1 MEDRRG
7 TCQHDAGDLKQ
18 ARDQRM
24 LQRSPRTSAEQI
36 RQALAARIISGG
48 LAPGTPL
55 DEQGLASEFSVSRTP
70 IREALRLLRASGLVE
85 QRPHSSAVVAKPD
98 ESTLAGMFEVMAYLE
113 ALCAGLSAVMMSV
126 GERQALSTHHS
137 AMAAMV
143 RAGDAPGYVEANETY
158 HSMIYKG
165 AHNSYLLD
173 LTSVTRQ
180 RLQPFRRAQFETL
193 GRLGQ
198 SHEEHSRVVAAILC
212 GDRAGAE
219 TAMRSHISTVE
230 HAYQKLAGS

>member
-1 MEDRRG
+1 
-7 TCQHDAGDLKQ
+7 
-18 ARDQRM
+18 M
-24 LQRSPRTSAEQI
+24 LQRPRRTSAEQI
-36 RQALAARIISGG
+36 RQTIAARIINGE

-55 DEQGLASEFSVSRTP
+55 DEQGLAAEFAVSRTP

-98 ESTLAGMFEVMAYLE
+98 ETTLAGMFEVMAYLE

-137 AMAAMV
+137 SMAAMV
-143 RAGDAPGYVEANETY
+143 RAGDAQAYVDANEVF
-158 HSMIYKG
+158 HSMVYHG
-165 AHNSYLLD
+165 AHNSYLLE
-173 LTSVTRQ
+173 LTSATRQ
-180 RLQPFRRAQFETL
+180 RLQPFRRAQFGTL
-193 GRLGQ
+193 GRLGR

-219 TAMRSHISTVE
+219 TSMRGHISTVE
-230 HAYQKLAGS
+230 HSYQKFTGH

>member
-1 MEDRRG
+1 
-7 TCQHDAGDLKQ
+7 
-18 ARDQRM
+18 M

-36 RQALAARIISGG
+36 RQALATRIITGD

-55 DEQGLASEFSVSRTP
+55 DEQGLAAEFSVSRTP

-98 ESTLAGMFEVMAYLE
+98 AATLAGMFEVMAYLE
-113 ALCAGLSAVMMSV
+113 ALCAGLSAVTMSV
-126 GERQALSTHHS
+126 GERQALSAHHS

-143 RAGDAPGYVEANETY
+143 RDGDAQAYVEANERF
-158 HSMIYKG
+158 HSMIYQG
-165 AHNSYLLD
+165 AHNGYLLE
-173 LTSVTRQ
+173 LTSATRQ

-212 GDRAGAE
+212 GDRSGAE
-219 TAMRSHISTVE
+219 MSMRSHITTVE
-230 HAYQKLAGS
+230 HAYQRLAEG